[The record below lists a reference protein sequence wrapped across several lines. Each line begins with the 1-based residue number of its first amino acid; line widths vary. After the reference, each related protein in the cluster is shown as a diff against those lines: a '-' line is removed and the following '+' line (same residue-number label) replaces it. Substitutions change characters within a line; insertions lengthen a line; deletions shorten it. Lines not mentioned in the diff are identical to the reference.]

1 MGQMNTEIFQTHVT
15 TSFIILTSS
24 TFELVIDHQ
33 KQVSNPK
40 ISFFKNVFK
49 KNINI
54 TLAKKTTMETTVY
67 TQGTADME
75 SYSRKRKKWAIL

>member
-1 MGQMNTEIFQTHVT
+1 MNTEIFQTHVT

-40 ISFFKNVFK
+40 ISFFKNLFLK
-49 KNINI
+49 K
-54 TLAKKTTMETTVY
+54 A
-67 TQGTADME
+67 
-75 SYSRKRKKWAIL
+75 